1 MDGVNRRLK
10 LTSAKVDFEVE
21 LERELGKIRCSY
33 WVSPFLAQNYTFSV
47 RWVGGECEDT
57 ANSTQVVAEVEVRF
71 ELGNVIE

>member
-1 MDGVNRRLK
+1 MK
-10 LTSAKVDFEVE
+10 LSLSLAKLDAAIGLV
-21 LERELGKIRCSY
+21 LLC
-33 WVSPFLAQNYTFSV
+33 PFLAQNYTFSV